1 MKKVGIIMGSDSDLP
16 ILRKTMDTLSQLEIP
31 YECHIY
37 SAHRTPAQIRNNEKT
52 MYRNKINASG
62 EEYLKWILRV
72 QKEIGP
78 VRSIDLAVYMGF
90 SRASVSKAIKKLEI
104 NGFLN
109 RDQEGYLTFTDK
121 GLKVAESFNERHEF
135 FTNFLISAGIDE
147 NTALA
152 EACAMEHAVSE
163 ASFRKLK
170 SKYEEFLVKEEK

>member
-1 MKKVGIIMGSDSDLP
+1 
-16 ILRKTMDTLSQLEIP
+16 
-31 YECHIY
+31 
-37 SAHRTPAQIRNNEKT
+37 

-90 SRASVSKAIKKLEI
+90 SRASVSKALKKLEI
-104 NGFLN
+104 NGFLVK
-109 RDQEGYLTFTDK
+109 DDEGYLSFTDK

-135 FTNFLISAGIDE
+135 FTNFLLSAGIDAS
-147 NTALA
+147 TALA
-152 EACAMEHAVSE
+152 EGCAMEHAVSE

-170 SKYEEFLVKEEK
+170 AKYEDTFNKEV